1 MVYLSELEL
10 LPRSPLRRTIVDY
23 FILRREVF
31 TEVVDC
37 RIYHDMIKT
46 PNSFGIGSVHKL
58 MSLTLALPYD
68 DSKNKREP
76 ALNRSRSAPKA
87 PRTRFMA
94 EKLKDVSTDVASRD
108 EFQQELERRSPETLK
123 KVIQLK
129 DQYISLS
136 LSTQIIIDRS
146 QALVVD
152 MIQEVATH
160 VLSSSNPVQPTN
172 GVTIPHSAKNP
183 CDRRSNGRRIQ

>member
-1 MVYLSELEL
+1 
-10 LPRSPLRRTIVDY
+10 
-23 FILRREVF
+23 
-31 TEVVDC
+31 
-37 RIYHDMIKT
+37 
-46 PNSFGIGSVHKL
+46 

-123 KVIQLK
+123 TVLQLK
-129 DQYISLS
+129 DQHISLS
-136 LSTQIIIDRS
+136 LSTQMFIDWS

-152 MIQEVATH
+152 MIQEVAAH
-160 VLSSSNPVQPTN
+160 VLSSSNPVQHAGGQPARPPTHERRHHISLSQKPLRQEIQRQKDSIAELKSELRLKLAVEKQIEVDRDIEN
-172 GVTIPHSAKNP
+172 TIKDESVELDK
-183 CDRRSNGRRIQ
+183 D